1 MKITDYEKVQ
11 ALAASNI
18 FLLDGPNGTKTIAA
32 DALAK
37 ALIGLLSSKD
47 FIGGVNLSELTQI
60 NELVSGNKLLV
71 GTTDGNKAIAAED
84 ALFAMLDGFA
94 PVELRRVLFRG
105 KNLGTALT
113 AVQKAAIKDGSFKAF
128 KSAIA
133 LSDILC
139 AMRFYFQKLENISL
153 MITAHLSRGA
163 EFHSQQRKRFE
174 IHLHKYYQLYGNDG
188 YILFGDFSKFYDNI
202 IHEIAKREL
211 LKLFNDDEFIDW
223 LLTLI
228 FKGFQIDVSYMSD
241 EEYETC
247 MIDTFN
253 KLEYRNIP
261 KEKLT
266 GEKWMEKSVNIGD
279 QLSQVIGIYYPYP
292 IDNYVKYVRQQK
304 FYGRY
309 MDDWYI
315 MNPSKEELE
324 NLLENVCKI
333 AAELGIHINRKKTRI
348 VKISSKYKF
357 LQIKYTL
364 TDTGKV
370 IKRINPDRVTA
381 MRRKLKKL
389 AVKVENEEAD
399 YDNVENMFRGWM
411 GGHYKLLSREQRK
424 NLIQLYED
432 LFSKEITIVNKK
444 LIVSDRSA

>member
-1 MKITDYEKVQ
+1 MNYEEIVCDANNLYRAYKV
-11 ALAASNI
+11 SV
-18 FLLDGPNGTKTIAA
+18 K
-32 DALAK
+32 
-37 ALIGLLSSKD
+37 SSKWKE
-47 FIGGVNLSELTQI
+47 STQKFMM
-60 NELVSGNKLLV
+60 N
-71 GTTDGNKAIAAED
+71 
-84 ALFAMLDGFA
+84 F
-94 PVELRRVLFRG
+94 LRY
-105 KNLGTALT
+105 
-113 AVQKAAIKDGSFKAF
+113 I
-128 KSAIA
+128 
-133 LSDILC
+133 
-139 AMRFYFQKLENISL
+139 
-153 MITAHLSRGA
+153 
-163 EFHSQQRKRFE
+163 FE
-174 IHLHKYYQLYGNDG
+174 IQDDLINRTLQNGPTQEFELHERGR
-188 YILFGDFSKFYDNI
+188 I
-202 IHEIAKREL
+202 RP
-211 LKLFNDDEFIDW
+211 
-223 LLTLI
+223 
-228 FKGFQIDVSYMSD
+228 D

>member
-1 MKITDYEKVQ
+1 MSVLLGDRKESKFEAITYSIELHDM
-11 ALAASNI
+11 LI
-18 FLLDGPNGTKTIAA
+18 LLMQRGFGVKDVDSFVRKKYAYGEISEENF
-32 DALAK
+32 AK
-37 ALIGLLSSKD
+37 YR
-47 FIGGVNLSELTQI
+47 EL
-60 NELVSGNKLLV
+60 
-71 GTTDGNKAIAAED
+71 
-84 ALFAMLDGFA
+84 M
-94 PVELRRVLFRG
+94 R
-105 KNLGTALT
+105 
-113 AVQKAAIKDGSFKAF
+113 SFKS
-128 KSAIA
+128 KVNQ
-133 LSDILC
+133 C
-139 AMRFYFQKLENISL
+139 ASL
-153 MITAHLSRGA
+153 IT
-163 EFHSQQRKRFE
+163 
-174 IHLHKYYQLYGNDG
+174 
-188 YILFGDFSKFYDNI
+188 
-202 IHEIAKREL
+202 
-211 LKLFNDDEFIDW
+211 
-223 LLTLI
+223 
-228 FKGFQIDVSYMSD
+228 
-241 EEYETC
+241 
-247 MIDTFN
+247 TFN

-324 NLLENVCKI
+324 ELLENVCKI

-389 AVKVENEEAD
+389 AVKVGHEEAD

-432 LFSKEITIVNKK
+432 LFSKKITIVNKK

>member
-1 MKITDYEKVQ
+1 M
-11 ALAASNI
+11 
-18 FLLDGPNGTKTIAA
+18 
-32 DALAK
+32 
-37 ALIGLLSSKD
+37 
-47 FIGGVNLSELTQI
+47 
-60 NELVSGNKLLV
+60 
-71 GTTDGNKAIAAED
+71 
-84 ALFAMLDGFA
+84 
-94 PVELRRVLFRG
+94 
-105 KNLGTALT
+105 
-113 AVQKAAIKDGSFKAF
+113 
-128 KSAIA
+128 
-133 LSDILC
+133 
-139 AMRFYFQKLENISL
+139 
-153 MITAHLSRGA
+153 
-163 EFHSQQRKRFE
+163 
-174 IHLHKYYQLYGNDG
+174 
-188 YILFGDFSKFYDNI
+188 
-202 IHEIAKREL
+202 
-211 LKLFNDDEFIDW
+211 LKLFDDDEFIDW

-228 FKGFQIDVSYMSD
+228 FKGFQVDVSYMSD
-241 EEYETC
+241 EEYEAC
-247 MIDTFN
+247 MTDTFN

-324 NLLENVCKI
+324 DLLENVCKI

-389 AVKVENEEAD
+389 AVKVGNEEAD

-432 LFSKEITIVNKK
+432 LFSKKITIVNKK